1 VSKLIL
7 EAFLFMCVKLDNVL
21 DVSRT
26 VALYANFHEILL
38 GWIMYYFVVIW
49 YYLKISESYMEFH
62 ILHSVHYN

>member
-1 VSKLIL
+1 MSKLIL